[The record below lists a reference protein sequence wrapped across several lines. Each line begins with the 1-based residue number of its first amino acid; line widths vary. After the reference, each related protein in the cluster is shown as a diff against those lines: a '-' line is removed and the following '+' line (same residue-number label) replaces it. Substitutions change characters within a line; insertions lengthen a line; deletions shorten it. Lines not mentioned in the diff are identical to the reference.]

1 MSLTLEMP
9 DLQVPAM
16 FGETEVA
23 AETTIDLLDLGE
35 TFAEPGGP
43 QEPPSA
49 EAEEQPAKAKRGRK
63 KKQQPPESELDQ
75 DHPLDTNATT
85 GEAPADATPYS
96 IDEPLPPP
104 PPKQVPAPPAPPM
117 KIETSPSTRQFQ
129 IAQVRSLYVETCL
142 QMAECEAEIESKK
155 DELKRLQNQFASLSI
170 ELRQAMNDAEY
181 QPMLPLND
189 GEPAG
194 MQARG
199 ESRGCQSPASLE
211 DTRPAAVGSE
221 SDAWRQVSINQLGL
235 SPKLEEKLVDAGAIN
250 IGQLEDLRAEISQ
263 GRANWPK
270 GVGPARI
277 TEIENAVIDWLS
289 KNRDSQAFAAAS
301 GTATDRVPTVAEWEA
316 MSIEEQSVFIESRA
330 CAIND
335 GSPGCLDS
343 PPEGKDHYWNRGYT
357 DRLHDCELH
366 HCIYIPGPE
375 MDDWIR
381 GWLTAGLKESE
392 SVPATEE
399 TNPAAGAFT
408 SLDDL

>member
-1 MSLTLEMP
+1 MPLTLEMP
-9 DLQVPAM
+9 VVDAELPSM
-16 FGETEVA
+16 LGEENTTSEA
-23 AETTIDLLDLGE
+23 AADLLDFGDAEE
-35 TFAEPGGP
+35 TQAEQADEP
-43 QEPPSA
+43 EPPP
-49 EAEEQPAKAKRGRK
+49 EEQPTKPKRGRK
-63 KKQQPPESELDQ
+63 KKQQESESEPGQ
-75 DHPLDTNATT
+75 DHPLDTNAPT
-85 GEAPADATPYS
+85 GEAPADATPHS
-96 IDEPLPPP
+96 
-104 PPKQVPAPPAPPM
+104 M
-117 KIETSPSTRQFQ
+117 PSTRQFQ
-129 IAQVRSLYVETCL
+129 IAQVRALYVEVCL
-142 QMAECEAEIESKK
+142 EMAECEAEIEDKK